1 MRNEIANFR
10 DCKSI
15 AIMGGTFDPIH
26 YGHLVT
32 AEAVRHRFQ
41 VDKVVFIPTGRPAHK
56 TDKEVTHNEHRYLMA
71 VLATMR
77 NENFEVSRL
86 EIDRPGITYTIDTI
100 EQLKKMCRPDVRLYF
115 ITGADAIHQ
124 IMTWKEPERLLSL
137 CDFVAVTRPG
147 YQKNQMFEEIGE
159 LREKFASR
167 IHYMEVPALA
177 ISSSDIRTRAQK
189 GMPIQYLLPQEVE
202 DYIHKF
208 GLYRNQRKNEVK
220 FMLPIEVMQEKLQS
234 TLSVKRY
241 IHTMGVS
248 EEAVRLAEIFG
259 TQAEQ
264 QKAKVAGLLHDCAKD
279 YPKELREQGFAV
291 VAVNYRLS
299 PKAKNPA
306 YIEDAA
312 EAVAWVFKNIEK
324 YGGRKDHIFVS
335 GHSAGG
341 YLSLI
346 LAMDKKY
353 MAAYGADADSVAAY
367 LPVSGQTVTHFTI
380 RKERGLPDGIPV
392 VDEYAPVNKAR
403 KETAPLVLI
412 TGDKH
417 LEMAA
422 RYEENALL
430 EAVLKSI
437 GNKKVT
443 LYEMQGFDHG
453 QVLGPACYL
462 IADYVKRFK

>member
-1 MRNEIANFR
+1 MKRKVTLLLLLFCMLTLHAQEVYKTVKDLPYIAKSETDAYR
-10 DCKSI
+10 KERCKL
-15 AIMGGTFDPIH
+15 DVYYP
-26 YGHLVT
+26 
-32 AEAVRHRFQ
+32 
-41 VDKVVFIPTGRPAHK
+41 VDKKDFPTIVWFHGGGMEGGNKFI
-56 TDKEVTHNEHRYLMA
+56 
-71 VLATMR
+71 
-77 NENFEVSRL
+77 
-86 EIDRPGITYTIDTI
+86 
-100 EQLKKMCRPDVRLYF
+100 
-115 ITGADAIHQ
+115 
-124 IMTWKEPERLLSL
+124 
-137 CDFVAVTRPG
+137 
-147 YQKNQMFEEIGE
+147 
-159 LREKFASR
+159 
-167 IHYMEVPALA
+167 
-177 ISSSDIRTRAQK
+177 
-189 GMPIQYLLPQEVE
+189 
-202 DYIHKF
+202 
-208 GLYRNQRKNEVK
+208 
-220 FMLPIEVMQEKLQS
+220 
-234 TLSVKRY
+234 
-241 IHTMGVS
+241 
-248 EEAVRLAEIFG
+248 
-259 TQAEQ
+259 
-264 QKAKVAGLLHDCAKD
+264 
-279 YPKELREQGFAV
+279 PKELREQGFAV

-299 PKAKNPA
+299 PKVKNPA

-353 MAAYGADADSVAAY
+353 MAAYGANADSVAAY

-453 QVLGPACYL
+453 QVLGPACCL

>member
-1 MRNEIANFR
+1 MKKIF
-10 DCKSI
+10 SLL
-15 AIMGGTFDPIH
+15 FL
-26 YGHLVT
+26 LVT
-32 AEAVRHRFQ
+32 CIAQAQNVYR
-41 VDKVVFIPTGRPAHK
+41 
-56 TDKEVTHNEHRYLMA
+56 TDKDISYVSGSETDTYRQERCKLDIYYP
-71 VLATMR
+71 
-77 NENFEVSRL
+77 ENKKDFS
-86 EIDRPGITYTIDTI
+86 TIVWFHGGGM
-100 EQLKKMCRPDVRLYF
+100 EGGNKF
-115 ITGADAIHQ
+115 IH
-124 IMTWKEPERLLSL
+124 
-137 CDFVAVTRPG
+137 
-147 YQKNQMFEEIGE
+147 
-159 LREKFASR
+159 
-167 IHYMEVPALA
+167 
-177 ISSSDIRTRAQK
+177 
-189 GMPIQYLLPQEVE
+189 
-202 DYIHKF
+202 
-208 GLYRNQRKNEVK
+208 
-220 FMLPIEVMQEKLQS
+220 
-234 TLSVKRY
+234 
-241 IHTMGVS
+241 
-248 EEAVRLAEIFG
+248 
-259 TQAEQ
+259 
-264 QKAKVAGLLHDCAKD
+264 
-279 YPKELREQGFAV
+279 KELREQGFAV

-324 YGGRKDHIFVS
+324 YGGRRDHIFVS

-353 MAAYGADADSVAAY
+353 LAAYGADADSVAAY

>member
-1 MRNEIANFR
+1 MVLRN
-10 DCKSI
+10 S
-15 AIMGGTFDPIH
+15 
-26 YGHLVT
+26 
-32 AEAVRHRFQ
+32 
-41 VDKVVFIPTGRPAHK
+41 GR
-56 TDKEVTHNEHRYLMA
+56 VGSR
-71 VLATMR
+71 
-77 NENFEVSRL
+77 RL
-86 EIDRPGITYTIDTI
+86 EARRQPMERSQSVRGDSFFYI
-100 EQLKKMCRPDVRLYF
+100 KFDVLN
-115 ITGADAIHQ
+115 
-124 IMTWKEPERLLSL
+124 LLSNIMKKIYL
-137 CDFVAVTRPG
+137 FLFSLFICNILAAQDQDYKIVRDISYTQSKNPYAVERCKLDVYYPENKKDFSTIVWFHG
-147 YQKNQMFEEIGE
+147 GGMEGGS
-159 LREKFASR
+159 KF
-167 IHYMEVPALA
+167 V
-177 ISSSDIRTRAQK
+177 
-189 GMPIQYLLPQEVE
+189 
-202 DYIHKF
+202 
-208 GLYRNQRKNEVK
+208 
-220 FMLPIEVMQEKLQS
+220 
-234 TLSVKRY
+234 
-241 IHTMGVS
+241 
-248 EEAVRLAEIFG
+248 
-259 TQAEQ
+259 
-264 QKAKVAGLLHDCAKD
+264 
-279 YPKELREQGFAV
+279 PKELTDQGFAV

-312 EAVAWVFKNIEK
+312 EAVAWTFRNIEK
-324 YGGRKDHIFVS
+324 YGGRKDRIFVS

-341 YLSLI
+341 YLTLI